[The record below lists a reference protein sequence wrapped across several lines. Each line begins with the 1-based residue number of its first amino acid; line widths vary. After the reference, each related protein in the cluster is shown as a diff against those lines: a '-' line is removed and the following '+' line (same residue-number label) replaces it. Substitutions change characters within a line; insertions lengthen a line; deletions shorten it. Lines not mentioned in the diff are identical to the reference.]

1 METEEKVETEE
12 EMNEFEEE
20 GDVMDQLEEGHVS

>member
-20 GDVMDQLEEGHVS
+20 VDVMDQLEEGRVS